1 MKRIATRL
9 VVLFAIVALV
19 FGTLPAGSA
28 EAASK
33 KSKKKTIVV
42 TTQEELVAALKKYGS
57 SNSKVKIKIQTT
69 EASTFTL
76 SAKYSSD
83 SIQIVVD
90 APNATIK
97 SKAKVSSITINEAK
111 SVKEYASGNKIT
123 VNDEKLTFTAMANAS
138 VEKLTIASETGTVK
152 VVNNGGIEKVSVKTE
167 VKVDL
172 TQNGEM
178 GRVYVA
184 AAADISVSGTSEE
197 SLKVTVQKEA
207 VGASVK
213 AEVPISVNAYADV
226 DLQLEKGAE
235 NSAVTLKNEDAGIKL
250 ENKTDKKVTVTDTEG
265 EKKTVNKGEDLTTD
279 NFVGKPEE
287 PDTTEGTP
295 VTEQPEEE
303 KKDEEKKDEEK
314 KDDTSASGTG
324 SGTGA
329 GTSTEGGTGSGTS
342 TEGGTGTGTGTESG
356 TDETEIVPTATELLI
371 GKLNTAA
378 EAAKSAGYKD
388 PEPVYLTSD
397 LTLTENITIP
407 TGVLLVIGGSENK
420 VKLDADSYKITL
432 KDFSNIDI
440 FPESQ
445 LSVASGNMIYS
456 PADKNYY
463 TEAMV
468 GVIPGGE
475 FNYGEYKFIADADEV
490 FNDPDC
496 PICVIKWWCNKEW
509 HWDEA
514 DQRNVSFFTTGV
526 SVRNDGGIIGISG
539 EGVGLNE
546 LPGVFNVNDY
556 ILNVPGTDMRAF
568 DNARNSVPEDET
580 FSYLEFTNASNLICE
595 KFVTNFGNETVYQY
609 INSEVD
615 WLNAYLDPERAN
627 EIEAAEAHYNFSPLL
642 CRVSDSDS
650 GYRTVTIPADSGN
663 GAAIDIKGELRIPVG
678 SKLVTY
684 KELDMSDYS
693 GFLKVMGTFESH
705 YFGTNEFGVKSSV
718 IGSVKEADG
727 IPHLLVEMCGPEARL
742 ILNNGEEYFFTFSYS
757 EGEVDYD
764 KIDPEQQGL
773 AIETWRDE
781 VDGNTYIKSIWE
793 YIYIPEDTTK
803 GTPHW
808 MVCRKTKGA
817 ADTTGVEVVNHPF
830 KDNFISLQDLRGGNN
845 IGVID
850 NRHELVRFLDW
861 SSSVAWLYVNENWN
875 NLTGISE
882 VADDN
887 NNKYVD
893 FSGIAANAFDGIEN
907 YANIGWH
914 KFSTNTQQYLTLPAR
929 KSSDGNNIPWELS
942 AVELK
947 LNNYTANEYCSMR
960 LRQEASLKVSMG
972 GTLVADSVIAVAKG
986 TDYLDKKA
994 LALDYDEN
1002 ATQEVNKGARIDVC
1016 LGGALQIGNIKVS
1029 VPDNCTGDWK
1039 AGQPGI
1045 SLSAEYDNNR
1055 TTDSQNGVYKYYLR
1069 LQVPQCAKFTKVD
1082 NETETIPTAAEINAW
1097 LLANNISIDFIAPC
1111 KLNGEEYFV
1120 VTGDPDRAWI
1130 LKRAAGGSANNS
1142 IEELIAPKKDSDGY
1156 YEIKESDQ
1164 LRALY
1169 MCKGDGSG
1177 SESIKVRIDPD
1188 NAYNELVLNSKLET
1202 MWDVEIV
1209 SGKKLTVNPG
1219 SVLEAA
1225 VTVASCA
1232 AIDIQV
1238 SGSEYG
1244 ELRTTQGGNI
1254 TVKAGGTINV
1264 YDGTHGS
1271 GNSGEGKA
1279 KLVSQK
1285 GGRVIVEAG
1294 GTLEIYGTFECGGYK
1309 SADVI
1314 TPEVWFANNGTV
1326 NNNGSIIVT
1335 IFIAKSS
1342 TSQGLSVDEVNGIE
1356 FDVRY
1361 KGTYKGNGI
1370 IDVKYV
1376 SETALDNQS

>member
-1 MKRIATRL
+1 MKRIVTRL

-57 SNSKVKIKIQTT
+57 SNSKVKIKIETT

-123 VNDEKLTFTAMANAS
+123 VNDEKLTFTAMENAS
-138 VEKLTIASETGTVK
+138 VEKLTITSETGTVK

-213 AEVPISVNAYADV
+213 SEVPVSVNAYADV
-226 DLQLEKGAE
+226 DLTLEKGAE
-235 NSAVTLKNEDAGIKL
+235 NSKVTMKEETAGVKL
-250 ENKTDKKVTVTDTEG
+250 ENNTEETVSVKDTEG
-265 EKKTVNKGEDLTTD
+265 NTQKVETGEDLTTD
-279 NFVGKPEE
+279 NFVGKTEDTPET
-287 PDTTEGTP
+287 PDGGDGT
-295 VTEQPEEE
+295 VTEQHEEEDKKEENKEEE
-303 KKDEEKKDEEK
+303 KKDEEKPEEK
-314 KDDTSASGTG
+314 KDDTTGTG
-324 SGTGA
+324 SDNNGTGN
-329 GTSTEGGTGSGTS
+329 TTPVDVPT
-342 TEGGTGTGTGTESG
+342 
-356 TDETEIVPTATELLI
+356 ETELFIRELSAAHA
-371 GKLNTAA
+371 KAA
-378 EAAKSAGYKD
+378 ENSYTA
-388 PEPVYLTSD
+388 PVSVELKKD
-397 LTLTENITIP
+397 LTLTEDIVIP
-407 TGVLLVIGGSENK
+407 TGVQLFIGYENSKATLDAGSYVITLSENSQII
-420 VKLDADSYKITL
+420 VSSQSKLNVEEQKI
-432 KDFSNIDI
+432 
-440 FPESQ
+440 
-445 LSVASGNMIYS
+445 VYS
-456 PADKNYY
+456 PEDKVRN
-463 TEAMV
+463 TEAWLV
-468 GVIPGGE
+468 VEPGAE
-475 FNYGEYKFIADADEV
+475 FNFGAYRFIADADQGV
-490 FNDPDC
+490 TDPHHH
-496 PICVIKWWCNKEW
+496 ICAIRYACGEDW
-509 HWDEA
+509 HWDKDKDRDVRFFNSA
-514 DQRNVSFFTTGV
+514 VSVQNNGGAVTITGEGAGLDALPDAFGV
-526 SVRNDGGIIGISG
+526 SN
-539 EGVGLNE
+539 
-546 LPGVFNVNDY
+546 Y
-556 ILNVPGTDMRAF
+556 ILNIPNTDWNAF
-568 DNARNSVPEDET
+568 ENARNIVPEDGV
-580 FSYLEFTNASNLICE
+580 FSYLEFTNGDNLICD
-595 KFVTNFGNETVYQY
+595 KFVTKFGNETIYKY
-609 INSEVD
+609 ENSDVD
-615 WLNAYLDPERAN
+615 WLNAYLDPNRAN
-627 EIEAAEAHYNFSPLL
+627 EISDAEKAGKYSTIS
-642 CRVSDSDS
+642 VEKSDV
-650 GYRTVTIPADSGN
+650 GGIRTVTIPSGNSN
-663 GAAIDIKGELRIPVG
+663 GAAISITGELRIPVG
-678 SKLVTY
+678 SKLITNIPLNM
-684 KELDMSDYS
+684 KEY
-693 GFLKVMGTFESH
+693 GAVLKIMGTFESQAN
-705 YFGTNEFGVKSSV
+705 YYDGLGVCSSV
-718 IGSVKEADG
+718 IGSSKEKAG
-727 IPHLLVEMCGPEARL
+727 VPHLIVEMCGPQARL
-742 ILNNGEEYFFTFSYS
+742 VLYNNQEYFFNYS
-757 EGEVDYD
+757 FGDGREVDLT

-773 AIETWRDE
+773 AIEAYSET
-781 VDGNTYIKSIWE
+781 VDTQTYYPTVWE
-793 YIYIPEDTTK
+793 YIYIPEDTK
-803 GTPHW
+803 EGTPHW
-808 MVCRKTKGA
+808 MVYRKTKGDDDSTA
-817 ADTTGVEVVNHPF
+817 VEVVNHPF
-830 KDNFISLQDLRGGNN
+830 KDTFISLSDLKSGTN
-845 IGVID
+845 IGTID
-850 NRHELVRFLDW
+850 NKYELVNFLDW
-861 SSSVAWLYVNENWN
+861 SNSVAWLFVNENWN
-875 NLTGISE
+875 NLTGIKEALDENS
-882 VADDN
+882 
-887 NNKYVD
+887 NKYVD

-947 LNNYTANEYCSMR
+947 LNDYTAGELCSMR

-972 GTLVADSVIAVAKG
+972 GTLVVQSVKAVSKE
-986 TDYLDKKA
+986 TENLELKA
-994 LALDYDEN
+994 LALDYDAS
-1002 ATQEVNKGARIDVC
+1002 ATQDVNKGARIDVC
-1016 LGGALQIGNIKVS
+1016 LGGALQIGDIKVS
-1029 VPDNCTGDWK
+1029 VPDNCTGDWNSGK
-1039 AGQPGI
+1039 PGI
-1045 SLSAEYDNNR
+1045 SLSAEYDKKRDVDNN
-1055 TTDSQNGVYKYYLR
+1055 NKVYKHYLR
-1069 LQVPQCAKFTKVD
+1069 LQVPQCAKFTKID

-1130 LKRAAGGSANNS
+1130 LKRAAGGLANNS

-1238 SGSEYG
+1238 SESEYG

-1264 YDGTHGS
+1264 YDGTHGN

-1309 SADVI
+1309 SADVQ

-1335 IFIAKSS
+1335 IFIAKLS
-1342 TSQGLSVDEVNGIE
+1342 TSLTVNEVDGIE
-1356 FDVRY
+1356 FDIRN

-1370 IDVKYV
+1370 IDIKYV
-1376 SETALDNQS
+1376 SEIALTNHS

>member
-57 SNSKVKIKIQTT
+57 SNSKVKIKIETT

-123 VNDEKLTFTAMANAS
+123 VNDEKLTFTAMENAS

-213 AEVPISVNAYADV
+213 AEVPVSVNAYADV
-226 DLQLEKGAE
+226 DLTLEKGAE
-235 NSAVTLKNEDAGIKL
+235 NSKVTMKEETAGVKL
-250 ENKTDKKVTVTDTEG
+250 ENNTEETVSVKDTEG
-265 EKKTVNKGEDLTTD
+265 NTQKVETGEDLTTD
-279 NFVGKPEE
+279 NFVGKPDE
-287 PDTTEGTP
+287 PETTEGT
-295 VTEQPEEE
+295 VTEQPKEEEQKEEE
-303 KKDEEKKDEEK
+303 KKDDI
-314 KDDTSASGTG
+314 TNTG
-324 SGTGA
+324 SDNNETDNNQGNTDPGY
-329 GTSTEGGTGSGTS
+329 TSVPG
-342 TEGGTGTGTGTESG
+342 
-356 TDETEIVPTATELLI
+356 PTATELFIKELT
-371 GKLNTAA
+371 TAA
-378 EAAKSAGYKD
+378 ETAAQNGYSQLV
-388 PEPVYLTSD
+388 PVKRTTD
-397 LTLTENITIP
+397 LTLTEDIVIP
-407 TGVLLVIGGSENK
+407 TGVQLFIGYENSSAT
-420 VKLDADSYKITL
+420 LDADSYGIKLSENSQIIVSSQSKLNVEEQKI
-432 KDFSNIDI
+432 
-440 FPESQ
+440 
-445 LSVASGNMIYS
+445 VYS
-456 PADKNYY
+456 PEDKVRN
-463 TEAMV
+463 TEAWLV
-468 GVIPGGE
+468 VEPGAE
-475 FNYGEYKFIADADEV
+475 FNFGAYRFIADGDQGV
-490 FNDPDC
+490 TDPHYH
-496 PICVIKWWCNKEW
+496 ICAIRYACGEDW
-509 HWDEA
+509 HWSQDA
-514 DQRNVSFFTTGV
+514 DRNVRFFNNSV
-526 SVRNDGGIIGISG
+526 SVQNNGGTVTITG
-539 EGVGLNE
+539 EGRGLHD
-546 LPGVFNVNDY
+546 LTSAFNVGNF
-556 ILNVPGTDMRAF
+556 ILNIPDTDRNAF
-568 DNARNSVPEDET
+568 ENARNTVPEDGV
-580 FSYLEFTNASNLICE
+580 FSYLEFTNGDNLICD
-595 KFVTNFGNETVYQY
+595 KFVTKFGNETIYKY
-609 INSEVD
+609 ENSDVD
-615 WLNAYLDPERAN
+615 WLNAYLDPNRAN
-627 EIEAAEAHYNFSPLL
+627 EISDAEKAGKYSSLS
-642 CRVSDSDS
+642 VEKSD
-650 GYRTVTIPADSGN
+650 GGGIRTVTIPSDNSN
-663 GAAIDIKGELRIPVG
+663 GAAIPITGELRIPVG
-678 SKLVTY
+678 SKLITN
-684 KELDMSDYS
+684 KPLDMKEY
-693 GFLKVMGTFESH
+693 GAVLKIMGTFESQAN
-705 YFGTNEFGVKSSV
+705 YYDGLGVCSSV
-718 IGSVKEADG
+718 IGNTSKERAG
-727 IPHLLVEMCGPEARL
+727 VPHLLVEMCGPQARL
-742 ILNNGEEYFFTFSYS
+742 ILKESSEYREYFFKYS
-757 EGEVDYD
+757 FEDGRQVDLT

-808 MVCRKTKGA
+808 MVYRKTKGA

-830 KDNFISLQDLRGGNN
+830 KDNFISLEDLRKGIN

-875 NLTGISE
+875 NLTGIRE

-947 LNNYTANEYCSMR
+947 LSDYTASEHCSMR

-1016 LGGALQIGNIKVS
+1016 LGGALQIDDIKVS
-1029 VPDNCTGDWK
+1029 VPDNCTGDWN
-1039 AGQPGI
+1039 ARQPGI

-1082 NETETIPTAAEINAW
+1082 NGTETIPTAAEINAW
-1097 LLANNISIDFIAPC
+1097 LLANNISIDYIDPS

-1142 IEELIAPKKDSDGY
+1142 IEELIAPKKDNEGY
-1156 YEIKESDQ
+1156 YEVKNSDQ

-1177 SESIKVRIDPD
+1177 TDIKVRINPEAAEMVFDSQ
-1188 NAYNELVLNSKLET
+1188 LSV
-1202 MWDVEIV
+1202 MWDIEIV
-1209 SGKKLTVNPG
+1209 SGKRLLINPG

-1264 YDGTHGS
+1264 YDGTHGN

-1314 TPEVWFANNGTV
+1314 TPEVWFTNSGTV

-1342 TSQGLSVDEVNGIE
+1342 IRSNLSVDEVAGIE
-1356 FDVRY
+1356 YDIRY

-1376 SETALDNQS
+1376 SEIALTNHS